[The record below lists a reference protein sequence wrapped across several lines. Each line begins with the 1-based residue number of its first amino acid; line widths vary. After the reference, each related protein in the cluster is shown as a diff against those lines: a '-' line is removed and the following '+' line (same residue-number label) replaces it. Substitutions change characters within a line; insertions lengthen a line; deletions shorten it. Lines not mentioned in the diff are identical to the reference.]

1 MGQSTENMTFF
12 IGGFIIYV
20 IAMIA
25 IGTYCSRG
33 KRSGKDYITGGNS
46 LSFLLVFGTMG
57 ATLIGTGSS
66 IGATANGFKFGW
78 GGAAYGLG
86 AALGVLG
93 LAYLA
98 WKTKLRNKN
107 FVTMAEEAQFHY
119 NGNMKVKY
127 VMAIMMYLVEIV
139 WLGNHINGGATYV
152 SFVSG
157 IDLTL
162 AKILTV
168 VGFGVYV
175 IIGGYL
181 AVVWTDTIQLILLLI
196 GFIVIAAIAIPLS
209 GGWDAIENVMTS
221 TGHAAGLS
229 FYGYESLGLMA
240 VISLIFSIFIP
251 CFGTPTYRIR
261 VYTAKDEKAGIKGL
275 ILSALMLLGFSLIP
289 AIIGMAAYTIAVNN
303 GDSFVLQNPDFAFT
317 YIATI
322 ILGPVLGLLFL
333 IAGLSAT
340 MSSASSDAIAGV
352 GIMVQDIYPM
362 ITGKELSQKAVAGV
376 SRVLTALTL
385 ILAFVACLFAKDVM
399 SYITNVIG
407 SIIPGVSV
415 AMVYGALYKRASYQ
429 ACLASIGSGLLF
441 GVCFLGIDSFKEMI
455 VGTFAGPAI
464 PATMVAIICA
474 VVVNMFTAQDKLS
487 EEQRL
492 QIVYESRGKKA

>member
-1 MGQSTENMTFF
+1 
-12 IGGFIIYV
+12 
-20 IAMIA
+20 
-25 IGTYCSRG
+25 
-33 KRSGKDYITGGNS
+33 
-46 LSFLLVFGTMG
+46 MG

-86 AALGVLG
+86 ATLGVLA
-93 LAYLA
+93 LAWIA
-98 WKTKLRNKN
+98 WKTKIRNKN

-139 WLGNHINGGATYV
+139 WLGNHINGGATYL

-157 IDLTL
+157 IDLTW

-168 VGFGVYV
+168 VGFGIYV

-196 GFIVIAAIAIPLS
+196 GFIVIAVIAIPMS
-209 GGWDAIENVMTS
+209 GGLDAITNAMNS
-221 TGHAAGLS
+221 TGHGAGLT
-229 FYGYESLGLMA
+229 FYGYEALGTMA
-240 VISLIFSIFIP
+240 VVSLIFSIFIP

-261 VYTAKDEKAGIKGL
+261 IYTAKDEKAGIKGL
-275 ILSALMLLGFSLIP
+275 VLSAVMLLGFSLIP
-289 AIIGMAAYTIAVNN
+289 AIIGMSAYAIAVNN
-303 GDSFVLQNPDFAFT
+303 GDSYVLQNPDFAFT
-317 YIATI
+317 YIATM

-362 ITGKELSQKAVAGV
+362 ITGKELSQKAVANV
-376 SRVLTALTL
+376 SRVLTTLTL
-385 ILAFVACLFAKDVM
+385 LLAFVACLFAKDVM

-415 AMVYGALYKRASYQ
+415 AMVYGALNKKASYQ
-429 ACLASIGSGLLF
+429 SCLASLGSGLLF
-441 GVCFLGIDSFKEMI
+441 GVCFLGIDSFKEFI
-455 VGTFAGPAI
+455 VGIFAGPAI
-464 PATMVAIICA
+464 PATIVAVVCA
-474 VVVNMFTAQDKLS
+474 VVTNIFTAKEKLS
-487 EEQRL
+487 EQERL
-492 QIVYESRGKKA
+492 HIVYESRGKKA

>member
-1 MGQSTENMTFF
+1 MQHGTENMAFF
-12 IGGFIIYV
+12 IGGFIVYV
-20 IAMIA
+20 IAMIF

-46 LSFLLVFGTMG
+46 LSFFLVFGTMG
-57 ATLIGTGSS
+57 ATVIGTGSS

-86 AALGVLG
+86 AALGIIA

-98 WKTKLRNKN
+98 WKTKLRAKN
-107 FVTMAEEAQFHY
+107 FITMAEEAQFHY

-139 WLGNHINGGATYV
+139 WLGNHINGGATYL

-162 AKILTV
+162 AKLLTV

-181 AVVWTDTIQLILLLI
+181 AVVWTDTIQLILLLV
-196 GFIVIAAIAIPLS
+196 GFAVIAAIAIPLS
-209 GGWDAIENVMTS
+209 GGWEAISTTMAS
-221 TGHAAGLS
+221 TGHEAGLS
-229 FYGYESLGLMA
+229 FYGIDALGTMA
-240 VISLIFSIFIP
+240 LISLTFSIFIP
-251 CFGTPTYRIR
+251 FFGTPTYRIR
-261 VYTAKDEKAGIKGL
+261 VYTAKDEKSGIKGL
-275 ILSALMLLGFSLIP
+275 LLSGAMLLGFSLIP
-289 AIIGMAAYTIAVNN
+289 AVIGMAAYTIAVSN
-303 GDSFVLQNPDFAFT
+303 GETFVLNNPDFAFT
-317 YIATI
+317 YIATM
-322 ILGPVLGLLFL
+322 ILGPVLGLMFL

-362 ITGKELSQKAVAGV
+362 ITGKEMSQKTVTYV
-376 SRVLTALTL
+376 SRILTCVTL
-385 ILAFVACLFAKDVM
+385 LLAFVACLFATDVM

-415 AMVYGALYKRASYQ
+415 AMVYGALYKKASWQ
-429 ACLASIGSGLLF
+429 SCLASIGSGLIF
-441 GVCFLGIDSFKEMI
+441 GVLFLTNQDFKSLILE
-455 VGTFAGPAI
+455 TFTGPAI
-464 PATMVAIICA
+464 PATLVA
-474 VVVNMFTAQDKLS
+474 VVFALVTNIFTAQEKLS
-487 EEQRL
+487 EKERL
-492 QIVYESRGKKA
+492 NIVYESRGKKA